1 METAVTNVPASQH
14 IPVLLN
20 ESLELLDI
28 QPGETVIDC
37 NVNRAGHSIEFAKRL
52 GPTGTL
58 IGIDLDVDALEEA
71 QKNLSTLPEH
81 PRICLIHNNFR
92 NLEQVLEDT
101 GVESVDKVFF
111 DLGLS
116 SQELDTS
123 GRGFTF
129 QKDEPLLMTYESK
142 VVEETLT
149 AKDILNL
156 WEEETLADIIY
167 AYSDEKFSRRIARGI
182 VGIRKVRP
190 FETTFD
196 LVRAIETSV
205 PEGYIKAKTHFA
217 TKTFQAIRIAV
228 NDEMGALK
236 EALEKSVNILKP
248 NGRIVVISFHSL
260 EDRTVKLYF
269 KELQKLGIGDIL
281 TKKPIDP
288 TRSEIKANPRSRSA
302 KIRAFNKNK

>member
-1 METAVTNVPASQH
+1 MSEH
-14 IPVLLN
+14 IPVLMQ
-20 ESLELLDI
+20 ESLELLDLHV
-28 QPGETVIDC
+28 GETVVDC
-37 NVNRAGHSIEFAKRL
+37 NVNRAGHSMEFAKIL
-52 GPTGTL
+52 GSSGTL
-58 IGIDLDVDALEEA
+58 VGIDLDVEALSEA
-71 QKNLSTLPEH
+71 QVVLSSLAEH

-92 NLEQVLEDT
+92 NLDQVFEDCSIEQA
-101 GVESVDKVFF
+101 DKIFF

-116 SQELDTS
+116 SQELDVS

-129 QKDEPLLMTYESK
+129 QKDEPLLMTYESL
-142 VVEETLT
+142 VTEETLT

-167 AYSDEKFSRRIARGI
+167 AYSDEKFARRIARGI

-236 EALEKSVNILKP
+236 EAMEKAIERLPSK
-248 NGRIVVISFHSL
+248 GRMVIITFHSL

-269 KELQKLGIGDIL
+269 KELYQNKTVTIL

-288 TRSEIKANPRSRSA
+288 SRSEIKKNPRSRSA
-302 KIRAFNKNK
+302 KVRAIEKI